1 MIKEKFTKKTVGF
14 YLALGAAVVALVGL
28 IMFAVYNGQG
38 GEKNAWVVVTLLL
51 GIAIELV
58 LFFYDGK
65 FGDLI
70 AAVLSILFAVA
81 MCLTIKGGYGNI
93 ADHIEGDIVMW
104 GKWQLAGLNIAMAV
118 TLVVAIVASVVSCFV
133 KREKE

>member
-70 AAVLSILFAVA
+70 AAVPSILFA
-81 MCLTIKGGYGNI
+81 
-93 ADHIEGDIVMW
+93 
-104 GKWQLAGLNIAMAV
+104 
-118 TLVVAIVASVVSCFV
+118 VVSCFV